1 MSEPII
7 KTVEDLRHYLYLAMK
22 LEHATI
28 PPYLLAL
35 YSIHPGTN
43 LDATQVLR
51 VVVVE
56 EMLHL
61 TLAANL
67 LNAVGGTPNLTIPGF
82 LPDYPTYLPDGE
94 HDFQVPLQGFSK
106 DAVLNSFLKIERPAP
121 APNEGLRMLHREPN
135 VRILT
140 KHPFGDD
147 LHFYS
152 IGEFYREIQNGF
164 KYLYE
169 QHGKAIFT
177 GSVTRQVTAEY
188 FYSGGGKVVP
198 VTDIQSA
205 FEAID
210 KIVDQGEGFDC
221 GVYDGEGEMAH
232 YYRFQE
238 LVLGKYYEKGNS
250 AGNPTGPAF
259 QVNWENVYIVQ
270 QNAKVCNYDDAPELK
285 AAAVAFNQQYS
296 VFLSLL
302 TSAYNGMPELL
313 LKAVPH
319 MFTLRNAMLQL
330 IHNPMPGFT
339 GRNAS
344 PTFEM
349 TPAGLG
355 VPE

>member
-7 KTVEDLRHYLYLAMK
+7 KTVEDLRHYLHLAMK

-51 VVVVE
+51 VVAVE

-67 LNAVGGTPNLTIPGF
+67 LNAVGGRPNLTAPGF
-82 LPDYPTYLPDGE
+82 VPDFPTYLPDGE
-94 HDFQVPLQGFSK
+94 HDFEVPLQGFSK

-121 APNEGLRMLHREPN
+121 APKESMRMVHRKTN
-135 VRILT
+135 TRILT

-152 IGEFYREIQNGF
+152 IGEFYRAIQNGF

-169 QHGKAIFT
+169 HHGKAFLT
-177 GSVTRQVTAEY
+177 GSSAKQVTAEY
-188 FYSGGGKVVP
+188 FYSGGGKVIP
-198 VTDIQSA
+198 VTNICTA
-205 FEAID
+205 LEAID
-210 KIVDQGEGFDC
+210 KIVDQGEGFDN
-221 GVYDGEGEMAH
+221 GVYDGEGELSH

-238 LVLGKYYEKGNS
+238 LVLGKHYEKGNPPGKPS
-250 AGNPTGPAF
+250 GPK
-259 QVNWENVYIVQ
+259 VEVDWEKVYIVQ
-270 QNAKVCNYDDAPELK
+270 QDAKVCNYDDEPELK
-285 AAAVAFNQQYS
+285 AAAIAFNQQYAA
-296 VFLSLL
+296 FLALL
-302 TSAYNGMPELL
+302 TVAYNGMPELL
-313 LKAVPH
+313 LKAVPQ

-349 TPAGLG
+349 TAAGLG
-355 VPE
+355 LPE